1 MSNTDVERHVTAA
14 ENALRAAHDG
24 IDSEYGGPMWEAI
37 GSMAHLALAHT
48 ALAEHYR
55 LTGPPD
61 RCTFVHKGYG
71 QCIGEIGHGR
81 DPGSLRPGIIADGH
95 FYWGA
100 R

>member
-1 MSNTDVERHVTAA
+1 MSAEDVARHVAEAERCLRETEVGASFTDVMIAWST
-14 ENALRAAHDG
+14 
-24 IDSEYGGPMWEAI
+24 
-37 GSMAHLALAHT
+37 LALAHT